1 MDVILVPLINVI
13 YTVLYLYMWIV
24 IINVIMSW
32 LISFEIINTQN
43 QVVAGISN
51 FLYNVTEPCLQPIRR
66 IIPTLGGLDFS
77 PLILVLILYFFQ
89 LMLDRIA
96 LHIRVAHFF

>member
-1 MDVILVPLINVI
+1 MDVVLVPLVNLI

-24 IINVIMSW
+24 IIHVIVSW
-32 LISFEIINTQN
+32 LVSFEIINTQN
-43 QVVAGISN
+43 QIAAGITN

-66 IIPTLGGLDFS
+66 VLPNLGGLDFA
-77 PLILVLILYFFQ
+77 PLVLVLILYFFQ
-89 LMLDRIA
+89 MVLDRLA